1 MPGNPEMKAIQNTS
15 ELELENIIL
24 WPSTKSIS
32 LSNYEFPLQHSQREM
47 SPVSS
52 QLCLGFP
59 PLN

>member
-1 MPGNPEMKAIQNTS
+1 MKAIQNTS